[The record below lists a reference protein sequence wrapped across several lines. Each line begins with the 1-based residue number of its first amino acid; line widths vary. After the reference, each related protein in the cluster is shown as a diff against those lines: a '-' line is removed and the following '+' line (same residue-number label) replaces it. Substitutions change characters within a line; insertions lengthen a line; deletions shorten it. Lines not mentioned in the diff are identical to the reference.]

1 MSMRFSSLGSGSEG
15 NALLVAVGTKGS
27 CPGTRQTLVL
37 MDCGFGLQ
45 DTVSRLARLGVSPE
59 QLSGIVVTHE
69 HGDHISGVARLA
81 RKYNLPVWL
90 THGTLRS
97 TENICSGTRQAKDFA
112 GITDIREID
121 PQLAFVIGDIEIIP
135 YPVPHD
141 AAEPVQFVFSDGVRR
156 LGVLTDTG
164 CSTAHIEQTL
174 SGCHALVLECNHDI
188 EMLMNGDYP
197 YSLKQRVGGR
207 FGHLNNQESAG
218 ILARLDVSRLQ
229 HLIAAHLSRK
239 NNTPELAVRALSGAL
254 DCEESWVG
262 VATQE
267 EGFAWREIA

>member
-1 MSMRFSSLGSGSEG
+1 MRFASLGSGSEG
-15 NALLVAVGTKGS
+15 NGLLVEAG
-27 CPGTRQTLVL
+27 QTQIL

-45 DTVSRLARLGVSPE
+45 DTLLRMARLGVSPE

-81 RKYNLPVWL
+81 RKFDLPVWL

-97 TENICSGTRQAKDFA
+97 MERVFA
-112 GITDIREID
+112 GIANIREID
-121 PQLAFVIGDIEIIP
+121 PHVAFTIGGIEVIP

-141 AAEPVQFVFSDGVRR
+141 AAQPVQFVFGDGAGR

-174 SGCHALVLECNHDI
+174 SGCHALVLECNHDSA
-188 EMLMNGDYP
+188 MLTASDYP

-207 FGHLNNQESAG
+207 FGHLNNQEAAA
-218 ILARLDVSRLQ
+218 ILTRLDLSRLQ
-229 HLIAAHLSRK
+229 HLIAAHLSRR
-239 NNTPELAVRALSGAL
+239 NNTPELAVRALSAAAG
-254 DCEESWVG
+254 CEESWVG

-267 EGFAWREIA
+267 AGFAWREII

>member
-1 MSMRFSSLGSGSEG
+1 MRFASLGSGSEG
-15 NALLVAVGTKGS
+15 NGLLVEAG
-27 CPGTRQTLVL
+27 QTQVL

-45 DTVSRLARLGVSPE
+45 DTLVRMARLGVSPE

-81 RKYNLPVWL
+81 RKFDLPVWL

-97 TENICSGTRQAKDFA
+97 QEKAFA
-112 GITDIREID
+112 GIANIREID
-121 PQLAFVIGDIEIIP
+121 PHVAFAIGGIEVIP

-141 AAEPVQFVFSDGVRR
+141 AAQPVQFVFSDGVGR

-174 SGCHALVLECNHDI
+174 SGCHALVLECNHDSA
-188 EMLMNGDYP
+188 MLMASDYP
-197 YSLKQRVGGR
+197 YTLKQRVGGR
-207 FGHLNNQESAG
+207 FGHLNNQEAAD
-218 ILARLDVSRLQ
+218 ILARLDLSRLQ
-229 HLIAAHLSRK
+229 HLIAAHLSRR
-239 NNTPELAVRALSGAL
+239 NNTPELAVRALSASAG
-254 DCEESWVG
+254 CEESWVG

-267 EGFAWREIA
+267 DGFAWREII